1 MFIQNHFN
9 TILSPSPAHTHTLLL
24 LYVHNKWN
32 WAVLSS
38 VWDGRYAGWEKNIH
52 GILSKCLGSIG
63 LTSASIVI
71 NYCDFRF
78 GWGMDV
84 WCVCV
89 IRIKAALTEFF
100 PSCDLL
106 TELSL
111 DTVELRKCQSKESFK
126 VLKKWWKKFYG
137 KKILY
142 LGWIDIYKIL

>member
-1 MFIQNHFN
+1 MLLCDLCSFRITLIQYYLP
-9 TILSPSPAHTHTLLL
+9 LSLTLHL
-24 LYVHNKWN
+24 LYVQYKWN

-89 IRIKAALTEFF
+89 IRIKAALTEIF
-100 PSCDLL
+100 PFLRL
-106 TELSL
+106 INWVKLR
-111 DTVELRKCQSKESFK
+111 DTVELWKCQSKESFK
-126 VLKKWWKKFYG
+126 VQKKFYS
-137 KKILY
+137 KIILY
-142 LGWIDIYKIL
+142 LG